1 MAMILGPILDHF
13 GPMVCLVC
21 SGSQGA
27 RTARDAPIAQELV
40 LYLAGGLD
48 LHLRHVH
55 HLVEKGQNPIE
66 TMEKKHEQPIPSTG
80 LIMISLK
87 LMYEA
92 MRKPTQGITQLI
104 CESNIFTGIQRPKW
118 ESGGHNF
125 GISSTTSCGRSAWFR
140 KKFDPA
146 TCHVAAIV
154 VNPRMLSP
162 NAKIADRSGRFV
174 VISIISISI
183 SM

>member
-1 MAMILGPILDHF
+1 
-13 GPMVCLVC
+13 
-21 SGSQGA
+21 
-27 RTARDAPIAQELV
+27 
-40 LYLAGGLD
+40 
-48 LHLRHVH
+48 
-55 HLVEKGQNPIE
+55 
-66 TMEKKHEQPIPSTG
+66 
-80 LIMISLK
+80 
-87 LMYEA
+87 MYEA
-92 MRKPTQGITQLI
+92 MRKPTQGIMTQLI

-118 ESGGHNF
+118 ESGD
-125 GISSTTSCGRSAWFR
+125 TTSGFVQPPAVLGRSAWFR

-162 NAKIADRSGRFV
+162 KAKIADRSGGFV